1 MLRPDFSIVLLGT
14 GNVAHSLIPLLKPH
28 IVQLYTHTASHATGF
43 GIPYTTDL
51 NALVRDAD
59 VYLYALK
66 DDVLSQVIS
75 QVHTSLT
82 TWHIHTSGSMR
93 LTVFGEDKPHCGVVY
108 PLHSFTT
115 VQPLTDWTNTP
126 VFILSNEASD
136 IQTIARQFVPQT
148 YIVSQK
154 DLDYLHIAGVF
165 VNNFTNLMYTLA
177 HEVLSKHTSIPF
189 NVLIPLI
196 LSTAQKVCTSSPRT
210 LQTGPAARGDTAVIS
225 KETTLLHDDEAQEVY
240 ILLSGIIQQMYHASV
255 FPGTSPDQ

>member
-28 IVQLYTHTASHATGF
+28 IVQLYAHTASHATEF

-51 NALVRDAD
+51 NALVQDAD

-66 DDVLSQVIS
+66 DDALSQVIS
-75 QVHTSLT
+75 QVHTPPT
-82 TWHIHTSGSMR
+82 TWHIHTSGSMG

-108 PLHSFTT
+108 PLHSFTIT
-115 VQPLTDWTNTP
+115 QPLTDWTNTP
-126 VFILSNEASD
+126 VFILSNEAAD
-136 IQTIARQFVPQT
+136 IQTVVQQFVPQT

-165 VNNFTNLMYTLA
+165 ANNFTNLMYTLA
-177 HEVLSKHTSIPF
+177 HEVLSTHTTIPF
-189 NVLIPLI
+189 DVLIPFI

-210 LQTGPAARGDTAVIS
+210 LQTGPAVRGDTAVIAQ
-225 KETTLLHDDEAQEVY
+225 ETILLRDETITQRVYTLLSE
-240 ILLSGIIQQMYHASV
+240 IIQQMYHHE
-255 FPGTSPDQ
+255 